1 MQILEKACKTWK
13 NRNTK
18 LVTAKAKSY
27 YLFLEPNYHKTIF
40 FENLLVMEMK
50 NTQVHMIE
58 EEDSNVWVLL
68 RLRETNILRYKNRWY
83 F

>member
-1 MQILEKACKTWK
+1 MNSADFGKTMQDVKKQK
-13 NRNTK
+13 Y

-58 EEDSNVWVLL
+58 EEDSNV
-68 RLRETNILRYKNRWY
+68 
-83 F
+83 